1 MRLLTASVRKL
12 VARPASRRT
21 MLVVLGL
28 LVFILVGSGAQA
40 GTIADPEAREG
51 FAALLSFP
59 DAYTNLSGM
68 LVVLLGIGGAAWAG
82 AVAGGEWSW
91 NTFRLALAR
100 GESRVRYVLVTF
112 AAIAGLLL
120 AVSVIL
126 FALGVPL
133 VLAGAAMAGIAPGDP
148 VDPAALGRLPL
159 MLAFNWWAILLW
171 AALSFAVAF
180 IARSQ
185 VAGIAAVVGLY
196 FVEQSAGL
204 FLPADLVRLAP
215 MTSAADLAARA
226 ANLASTPDLIVPL
239 ALTTFYLVL
248 AGAAL
253 AFVADR
259 TEVT

>member
-1 MRLLTASVRKL
+1 MRLLSASLRKL

-21 MLVVLGL
+21 TLVVLVL
-28 LVFILVGSGAQA
+28 LVFIFLASGAQA
-40 GTIADPEAREG
+40 GMITDPAAREG
-51 FAALLSFP
+51 FVALFSFP
-59 DAYTNLSGM
+59 GAYSNLSGM

-91 NTFRLALAR
+91 NTFRLALVR

-112 AAIAGLLL
+112 VAIAGLLL
-120 AVSVIL
+120 AVSVAL
-126 FALGVPL
+126 FVLGVPL
-133 VLAGAAMAGIAPGDP
+133 VLAGASMAGIAAGDP
-148 VDPAALGRLPL
+148 ADPMAIGRLPL
-159 MLAFNWWAILLW
+159 MLATNWWAIVLW
-171 AALSFAVAF
+171 AGISFAVAF

-204 FLPADLVRLAP
+204 FLSADIMRLAP
-215 MTSAADLAARA
+215 MTASAQLASQASQFA
-226 ANLASTPDLIVPL
+226 TDPNLALPL
-239 ALTTFYLVL
+239 AMTTLYIVL

-259 TEVT
+259 AEVA

>member
-1 MRLLTASVRKL
+1 MRLLTASLRKL

-21 MLVVLGL
+21 TLVVLAL
-28 LVFILVGSGAQA
+28 LAFILAGSGAQA
-40 GTIADPEAREG
+40 GTIADPAGREG
-51 FAALLSFP
+51 FVALFSFP
-59 DAYTNLSGM
+59 GAYANLSGM
-68 LVVLLGIGGAAWAG
+68 LVVLLGIAGAAWAG

-126 FALGVPL
+126 FALGVPMF
-133 VLAGAAMAGIAPGDP
+133 LAGAAMAGIAAGDP
-148 VDPAALGRLPL
+148 ADPAAIGRLPL
-159 MLAFNWWAILLW
+159 ILATSWWAIVLW
-171 AALSFAVAF
+171 AGLSFAVAF

-185 VAGIAAVVGLY
+185 VAGIAGVVGLY

-204 FLPADLVRLAP
+204 FLPKDIVRLAP
-215 MTSAADLAARA
+215 MTASSE
-226 ANLASTPDLIVPL
+226 LASQASQFATDPNVVLPL
-239 ALTTFYLVL
+239 ALTTLYIVL

-253 AFVADR
+253 AVVADR
-259 TEVT
+259 TEVA